1 MPAQLLESTPSFT
14 LNNGEKMPAVGL
26 GCWMGSPGQ
35 GERCEEMVRKGLKL
49 GYRHLDTAAGYG
61 NEEST
66 GKAIRESG
74 IPRSEIFL
82 TTKLAGP
89 DHGRVKEAFE
99 ESLSRLDCEYIDL
112 YLVHWPQAED
122 SKGKVLQPEESPT
135 YVETWKEMEKLL
147 DTGKV
152 KSIGVSNFS
161 IKTLQVLLQESKIV
175 PAVNQV
181 QMHPCLPQRDLMD
194 YCSAKGIHITAY
206 SPLGQ
211 LNSPFWTDET
221 VNRVAQKSGI
231 TAAQVLLSW
240 GVQRGTSV
248 IPKSEKEERLKIN
261 LAIVQLDDEDFEAIE
276 NLHKQPGMNRQL
288 IFSNNFIGGKRAQFG
303 WTYEQL
309 GWEYE

>member
-1 MPAQLLESTPSFT
+1 MPAQPLESTPFFT
-14 LNNGEKMPAVGL
+14 LNNGQKIPAVGL

-49 GYRHLDTAAGYG
+49 GYRHLDTAAGYA
-61 NEEST
+61 NEEHT

-82 TTKLAGP
+82 TTKLGDR
-89 DHGRVKEAFE
+89 DHGRVKEALE
-99 ESLSRLDCEYIDL
+99 ESLSKLDCEYIDL
-112 YLVHWPQAED
+112 YLMHWPQAQD
-122 SKGKVLQPEESPT
+122 SNGKTLQPEESPT

-161 IKTLQVLLQESKIV
+161 IKTLEVLLPEAKI
-175 PAVNQV
+175 V
-181 QMHPCLPQRDLMD
+181 QMHPSLPQRDLVD
-194 YCSAKGIHITAY
+194 YCATKGIHITAY

-211 LNSPFWTDET
+211 VNSPFYTDET
-221 VNRVAQKSGI
+221 VTRVAEKSGI

-240 GVQRGTSV
+240 AVQRGTSV
-248 IPKSEKEERLKIN
+248 IPKSEKEERLKNNIT
-261 LAIVQLDDEDFEAIE
+261 IVRLDDEDFEAIE
-276 NLHKQPGMNRQL
+276 NLHKRPGMNRQL
-288 IFSNNFIGGKRAQFG
+288 IFPSNNFIDGKRAQFG